1 MAIIKPAKKFAG
13 SDLTNRSSSKYIKDG
28 FKQIMFNTP
37 QNKDGL
43 YLYILPAYKT
53 DPHGDGVWYK
63 AVKVRDNFGE
73 KFKEKYAVGPQDPAD
88 FFERNFKIHFPEDAK
103 PVDEQDDSGRLRK
116 RYQLYGRTTTRVI
129 YNVGLVDNLSAGPH
143 ILDLPNYMGASQLVE
158 WLEKKDSRG
167 REMPMLNDPG
177 ACIPIFV
184 KLKDG
189 GSGNPWSIQPDPS
202 NPAVLPDELADSDNL
217 YNLDDA
223 VEYKSRTEIIEKL
236 REMYAPNVFDLCME
250 GYAQPST
257 TVAVS
262 KAPTYQPATAPVVR
276 PKVDVKSAPA
286 ISSMAQ
292 GDVPV
297 EYLDDDIDLTPV
309 APVATRKAGA
319 PSRQA
324 AIDFLQ
330 RKPSDS

>member
-13 SDLTNRSSSKYIKDG
+13 SDLTNRSSSKYIKEG
-28 FKQIMFNTP
+28 FKQVLFNVP

-43 YLYILPAYKT
+43 YLYILPPYKT
-53 DPHGDGVWYK
+53 DANGDGVWYK
-63 AVKVRDNFGE
+63 AIKIRDNFGE

-103 PVDEQDDSGRLRK
+103 PVDEQDDTGRLRK
-116 RYQLYGRTTTRVI
+116 RYPLYGRVTTRVI
-129 YNVGLVDNLSAGPH
+129 YNVGLVDDLSAGPH
-143 ILDLPNYMGASQLVE
+143 VLDLPSYMGASQLVE

-167 REMPMLNDPG
+167 RDMPMLNDPE

-202 NPAVLPDELADSDNL
+202 NPAALPIELADSDSL
-217 YNLDDA
+217 YNLDD
-223 VEYKSRTEIIEKL
+223 VIEYKSRADIIEKL
-236 REMYAPNVFDLCME
+236 REMYPPNVFELCME
-250 GYAQPST
+250 GYSQPS
-257 TVAVS
+257 VS
-262 KAPTYQPATAPVVR
+262 VSVSRSPVQAEKLVSAKPESR
-276 PKVDVKSAPA
+276 AAPA
-286 ISSMAQ
+286 IASMAQ

-297 EYLDDDIDLTPV
+297 EYLEDEIDMTPV
-309 APVATRKAGA
+309 TPTPVVKSRKPIAP

-330 RKPSDS
+330 RKP